1 MFSLLLAAVAVTA
14 PIGAF
19 VDTLSLAPTIPAVR
33 ADTLARNATIP
44 DEPIDVVTPAS
55 PMGSRRLASPF
66 ALASGLVADTTR
78 PRRVAVEYSDAYA
91 TRLTIHRVASYAMLP
106 LFGAEYLLGQKLLD
120 NSTSS
125 TRNQHA
131 LAAGAVATLFGVNT
145 ITGVWNWWDA
155 RNDEN
160 DRTRRTVHTVLM
172 LAADAGFAAT
182 GILANS
188 ASGSHDKALTHRNV
202 AIGSMGIATI
212 GTAIMWF
219 WKD

>member
-14 PIGAF
+14 PMRAF
-19 VDTLSLAPTIPAVR
+19 VDTLSLASAVPSIRGDSVARVATVPDGPTDVS
-33 ADTLARNATIP
+33 TLA
-44 DEPIDVVTPAS
+44 S
-55 PMGSRRLASPF
+55 PVGPRRLAPAF

-106 LFGAEYLLGQKLLD
+106 LFGAEYILGQKLLD

-125 TRNQHA
+125 TGNQHS
-131 LAAGAVATLFGVNT
+131 LVAGAVATLFGVNT
-145 ITGVWNWWDA
+145 ITGAWNWWEA

-160 DRTRRTVHTVLM
+160 GRTRRTVHTVLM

-182 GILANS
+182 GMLANS

-202 AIGSMGIATI
+202 ALGSMGVATI